1 MSKFVNSVF
10 LISGTAIGSGLI
22 SLPISAAKL
31 GMKWTFAIILLAFLV
46 AYKTSCLTIDLIKK
60 QGRALT
66 IVELS
71 NKISG
76 NVAKS
81 ISMISLYALSLAL
94 LCAYFAGT
102 SSILSNF
109 FELNQTVSIIAC
121 IVIFSILF
129 LIRSRAFNKLNSGM
143 VFILL
148 ALIIGSVFTM
158 SPSSDGINNIDI
170 SGNFALLMP
179 FLPII
184 FTSFGVQNVCP
195 FVAQHMGLENIKDI
209 KKAFLIGTL
218 IPAIVY
224 ALWIYAVLT
233 RIYVFDNELY
243 VKILNG
249 GVEVGELV
257 QSLCNSAQFEFESAI
272 LKLLSLFAILTSA
285 AGTGIGLIS
294 SLKETMLR
302 QNKLLISLIVIG
314 IPAFLTLAVPNAFI
328 RILSFGGMI
337 ATTFVIFMPVY
348 LNSKI
353 SRNISITNVACLI
366 FGVLVVI
373 AEIFM

>member
-31 GMKWTFAIILLAFLV
+31 GMKWTSVIILLAFLV
-46 AYKTSCLTIDLIKK
+46 AYKTSCLTIDLIKSR
-60 QGRALT
+60 GRALS

-71 NKISG
+71 NEISG
-76 NVAKS
+76 NIAKS

-109 FELNQTVSIIAC
+109 FELNKTVSIVSCIA
-121 IVIFSILF
+121 IFSILF
-129 LIRSRAFNKLNSGM
+129 LIRSHAFNTLNSVM

-148 ALIIGSVFTM
+148 MLIIGSIFTISQSKDRLNM
-158 SPSSDGINNIDI
+158 SDI
-170 SGNFALLMP
+170 SGNFALLLP

-195 FVAQHMGLENIKDI
+195 FVAQHMGIENIKAI

-224 ALWIYAVLT
+224 ALWIYAVLK

-243 VKILNG
+243 VKLLHGTID
-249 GVEVGELV
+249 VGELV
-257 QSLCNSAQFEFESAI
+257 KSLCNSAHFEFESVI

-285 AGTGIGLIS
+285 TGTGIGLIS
-294 SLKETMLR
+294 SLKETTLQ

-314 IPAFLTLAVPNAFI
+314 MPAFLTLVIPNAFI

-353 SRNISITNVACLI
+353 SKISVTNTACLI
-366 FGVLVVI
+366 FGTLVVI